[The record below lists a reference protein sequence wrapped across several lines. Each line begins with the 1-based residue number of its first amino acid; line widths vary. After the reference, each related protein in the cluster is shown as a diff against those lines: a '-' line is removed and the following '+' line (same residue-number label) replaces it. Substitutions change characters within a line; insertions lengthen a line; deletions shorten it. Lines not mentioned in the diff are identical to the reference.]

1 MQASIALFAI
11 LWSGGWTAVIGLAL
25 KAVMGWRIDEEDE
38 VEGIDVNE
46 HAETAYDFVGTGG
59 GSRSLVG
66 AGSGSSAQRKESVDA

>member
-1 MQASIALFAI
+1 
-11 LWSGGWTAVIGLAL
+11 
-25 KAVMGWRIDEEDE
+25 MGWRIDEEDE

-66 AGSGSSAQRKESVDA
+66 AGSSSSAQRKESVDA